1 MLLMLE
7 TESVRL
13 ISVSTTAF
21 KEEDLLLITDLDE
34 QEILDVIEP
43 IVFAERSNDGV
54 PYYND
59 DLFIA
64 LKNAY
69 PSNFIQYYTEPKRMV
84 I

>member
-1 MLLMLE
+1 MLK
-7 TESVRL
+7 TESVQL

-21 KEEDLLLITDLDE
+21 QEEDLLLVTDLDE
-34 QEILDVIEP
+34 QEILDIIEP

-54 PYYND
+54 PYDND

-69 PSNFIQYYTEPKRMV
+69 PSNLIQYYTEPNRMV